1 MTDSLRRRRYVVAGV
16 VVVVFVVLIAGGAGL
31 GAAMYVTAQQ
41 EAAAEAQRA
50 DAAQATV
57 AEVCADKAA
66 EGGEECTPEQ
76 LRGEKGDT
84 GATGAQGPGPTDAQ
98 VYAAVALYM
107 SGRDLVDPA
116 DLAAAVADYIA
127 EHPPA
132 DGADA
137 PPVSGEQILAAV
149 ASYLAANPPPKGDP
163 GEDGRP
169 PTSEEI
175 LAAVA
180 AWFAENPGPYC
191 KPGFEPREADIPTVD
206 QGIIHA
212 LVCAQAAE

>member
-1 MTDSLRRRRYVVAGV
+1 MRRRYILAGV
-16 VVVVFVVLIAGGAGL
+16 VVCVFVVILGAGGGL
-31 GAAMYVTAQQ
+31 GAVMYVTAQQ

-50 DAAQATV
+50 DDAQATV

-76 LRGEKGDT
+76 LRGEKGET

-98 VYAAVALYM
+98 VYAAVSLYM
-107 SGRDLVDPA
+107 TGRAIVSPA
-116 DLAAAVADYIA
+116 ELAAAVADYVA
-127 EHPPA
+127 AHPPA

-137 PPVSGEQILAAV
+137 PPVSGEQILAAT
-149 ASYLAANPPPKGDP
+149 AAYFAANPPPKGDP
-163 GEDGRP
+163 GDPGRP